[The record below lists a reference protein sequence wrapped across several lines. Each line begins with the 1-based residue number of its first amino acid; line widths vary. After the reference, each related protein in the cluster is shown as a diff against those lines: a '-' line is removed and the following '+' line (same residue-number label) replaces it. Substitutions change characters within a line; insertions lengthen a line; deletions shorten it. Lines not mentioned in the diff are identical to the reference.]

1 MSHYGHLLLR
11 LLLSCFVV
19 KLCALLPP
27 KLLFAAA
34 AAAILP
40 TPHTHPPSFFVQFC
54 FSNTT
59 NSATTNIRLFFGF
72 CFPIFLLVAGVSN
85 IQKYKP

>member
-19 KLCALLPP
+19 KLCAYERVTPSPNFYLL
-27 KLLFAAA
+27 LLLRFYQ
-34 AAAILP
+34 LH
-40 TPHTHPPSFFVQFC
+40 TPTHPPSFFVQFC

-85 IQKYKP
+85 I